1 MRAIR
6 SCNGIAE
13 QPSSSIA
20 GVSNPATSASEPGSE
35 RRAKAPWQNHNGV
48 WIRCSYRASGFP
60 WPQYTT
66 GVVVDD
72 VVVGPGDVVVV
83 LVVVDVVVV
92 VEVVVVE
99 VVVLLVV
106 IAT

>member
-48 WIRCSYRASGFP
+48 WIRCSYHASGFP

-66 GVVVDD
+66 GVDVDD
-72 VVVGPGDVVVV
+72 VVDSGMPAKQWSYVTPHGGRDVS
-83 LVVVDVVVV
+83 VDRQG
-92 VEVVVVE
+92 
-99 VVVLLVV
+99 
-106 IAT
+106 